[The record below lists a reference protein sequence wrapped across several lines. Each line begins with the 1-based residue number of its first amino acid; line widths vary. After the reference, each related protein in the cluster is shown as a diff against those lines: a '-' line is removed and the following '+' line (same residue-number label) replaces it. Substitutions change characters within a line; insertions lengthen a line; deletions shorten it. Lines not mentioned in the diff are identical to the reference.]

1 MKLIDDSKYGKFDVV
16 VSYALD
22 RISREEHG
30 GFYGYENTLN
40 KNGVRIEYATQV
52 FDDGYGGE
60 ISKAVHV
67 TMAAEYVAQLRKNVV
82 RGMRD
87 NVMKGNYNGGGR
99 LPIGIRIVDDGK
111 GNKRYAPDEAVAP
124 LIEQAFKLYV
134 MGKSSKE
141 IADFL
146 NHNGVRNCYG
156 NKISVNTVNRMIGNP
171 IYKGTKITTF
181 DNKVEHKIYTVEG
194 VCEPIVSE
202 DLWENAQ
209 LAHEKREYRGARSDA
224 RVEYILHSK
233 LYCGICDTVMIAN
246 SGKSKNGDMYYYYAC
261 RDNKMKK
268 GKEKCPKKNVSKTVI
283 ENAVMKI
290 ISDWVR
296 DEERIAAIT
305 AACKKAE
312 SERVTDPRA
321 AQLEASIRKHR
332 ERKQRAS
339 EMFLDSGDKIWAEHV
354 KEETLLIEADEK
366 ELSAIRKH
374 ETNPKTTEEFIAEI
388 KNLRKCWD
396 MMQST
401 DAGRKKIVS
410 NFIERI
416 VVFDAYPDDPGRM
429 KIELTIR
436 TNPLG
441 TYTEEITANIQIGVS
456 GNERMVEAAGFEPA
470 SERPSSQLSTS
481 VVPCLLSLCPA
492 GRNTLRSKPA
502 PLLWRVTEPCAR
514 SRSLLHDAT
523 HRAAVL
529 PGMTAAAIKQRLKLS
544 YYCQLLFKSG
554 AFIEAP
560 RLCSLIMP
568 RIPRRNPFAPI

>member
-1 MKLIDDSKYGKFDVV
+1 MALNVKLEDLSQKEEDVRNRAVIYARYSSDRQKEASIEQQVKECMDYITRKGYSLVRVYSDSAKSASHDVEKRSEFLKLIDDSKYGEFDVV

-111 GNKRYAPDEAVAP
+111 GNKRYTPDEAVAP
-124 LIEQAFKLYV
+124 LVEQAFKLYV

-224 RVEYILHSK
+224 RVEYILHGK
-233 LYCGICDTVMIAN
+233 LYCGICGTVMIAN
-246 SGKSKNGDMYYYYAC
+246 SGKSKNGNMYYYYAC

-268 GKEKCPKKNVSKTVI
+268 GKEKCPKKNVSKPLI
-283 ENAVMKI
+283 EDAVMDIITDWIWDDEKI
-290 ISDWVR
+290 FEIIEAS
-296 DEERIAAIT
+296 
-305 AACKKAE
+305 KKAE
-312 SERVTDPRA
+312 SEKVTDPRIS
-321 AQLEASIRKHR
+321 QLEASIKKHR

-339 EMFLDSGDKIWAEHV
+339 EMYLESGNRIWAEHV
-354 KEETLLIEADEK
+354 EKEDELILADEK
-366 ELSAIRKH
+366 EYEIARRYQQ
-374 ETNPKTTEEFIAEI
+374 TWKTPSELLAEI
-388 KNLRKCWD
+388 NAMRQCWEA
-396 MMQST
+396 MQGT
-401 DAGRKKIVS
+401 DKGRKQIVS

-416 VVFDAYPDDPGRM
+416 IVYDEKPDNPGKM
-429 KIELTIR
+429 KIELTIK
-436 TNPLG
+436 TDPLG
-441 TYTEEITANIQIGVS
+441 TYTETITANIQIGVS
-456 GNERMVEAAGFEPA
+456 GNTCMA
-470 SERPSSQLSTS
+470 
-481 VVPCLLSLCPA
+481 
-492 GRNTLRSKPA
+492 
-502 PLLWRVTEPCAR
+502 
-514 SRSLLHDAT
+514 H
-523 HRAAVL
+523 HRK
-529 PGMTAAAIKQRLKLS
+529 IDRKR
-544 YYCQLLFKSG
+544 
-554 AFIEAP
+554 
-560 RLCSLIMP
+560 
-568 RIPRRNPFAPI
+568 